1 MKKALNSES
10 IRLKKYREERNAIK
24 STEMTL
30 RDYFAAAA
38 LTGLMAHP
46 DHDHI
51 DNIIITDYICSVAY
65 THADCMLIERER
77 NSSRRSP
84 FVDPRDQKS
93 RDSE

>member
-24 STEMTL
+24 STEMPL

-51 DNIIITDYICSVAY
+51 DDEVVTDYICSVAY
-65 THADCMLIERER
+65 AHADSMMIERER
-77 NSSRRSP
+77 DRGCRSP
-84 FVDPRDQKS
+84 FVDPRDEKPSDS
-93 RDSE
+93 R